1 MAINTFIDNVRLNET
16 NSLVHLLDKVEQCEV
31 NEAGINLGHL
41 KYFNEL
47 YFINSIEQYNIGSV
61 MISLNT

>member
-1 MAINTFIDNVRLNET
+1 MLV
-16 NSLVHLLDKVEQCEV
+16 SLVHLLDKVEQCEV